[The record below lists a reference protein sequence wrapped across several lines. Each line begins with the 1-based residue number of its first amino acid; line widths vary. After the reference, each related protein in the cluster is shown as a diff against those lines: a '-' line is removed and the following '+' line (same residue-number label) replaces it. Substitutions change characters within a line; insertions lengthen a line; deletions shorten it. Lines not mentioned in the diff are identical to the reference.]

1 MNCLDYNEQTMD
13 VTAWMDGG
21 DAPQMTN
28 EAVTYHEVLRA
39 P

>member
-1 MNCLDYNEQTMD
+1 MMD

-28 EAVTYHEVLRA
+28 EAVTFHEAMRA